1 MKHFSRPYRTFN
13 SFLGCVSLA
22 SAICLL
28 PASRTA
34 NSQARLLT
42 PLLANSHPL
51 IAHAGQAGYLGVD
64 VTDIDAGKAQA
75 LKLKEAH
82 GALITLIDHDAP
94 AGQIGLKVND
104 VVLAID
110 GQSVG
115 GAEQLHRMLRQIP
128 PGRKISLEICRDG
141 SVQTME
147 VRLADR
153 RAMEKSIWSKI
164 GADVESIVPAKL
176 GGSAGS
182 TPAMGMVSG
191 DSTSVPSSR
200 FHVPFFTGTLNV
212 GALVEPLTS
221 QMAAY
226 LGVKGGLMVKQVTQK
241 SEAAAAGFRAFDVIL
256 KVGADSIATSAD
268 WARALRSNRDK
279 PVQVTI
285 LRDKKQ
291 QTLTLQV
298 DSKHH
303 GDA

>member
-1 MKHFSRPYRTFN
+1 MKYFLRPYRTFN
-13 SFLGCVSLA
+13 SFLGCASLV

-28 PASRTA
+28 APHTA
-34 NSQARLLT
+34 HSQAQSLT
-42 PLLANSHPL
+42 PLLANSHPA
-51 IAHAGQAGYLGVD
+51 IAHASPAGYLGVD
-64 VTDIDAGKAQA
+64 VTDIDASKAQA
-75 LKLKEAH
+75 LKLKEPH

-94 AGQIGLKVND
+94 AGQVGLKVND

-115 GAEQLHRMLRQIP
+115 GAEQLRRMLRQIP
-128 PGRKISLEICRDG
+128 PGRKINLEISRDG

-147 VRLADR
+147 VQLGDR

-164 GADVESIVPAKL
+164 GADVESIVPSRL

-191 DSTSVPSSR
+191 DNTSVPSSR
-200 FHVPFFTGTLNV
+200 FHVPFFASTLNV

-221 QMAAY
+221 QMAEY
-226 LGVKGGLMVKQVTQK
+226 LGVKGGLMVKQVAQK
-241 SEAAAAGFRAFDVIL
+241 SEAAAAGLRAFDVIL
-256 KVGADSIATSAD
+256 KVGADSMATSAD

-291 QTLTLQV
+291 QTLILQV
-298 DSKHH
+298 DSKHR

>member
-1 MKHFSRPYRTFN
+1 MRYFLRPYRTFN
-13 SFLGCVSLA
+13 FFLGCASLV

-28 PASRTA
+28 LAPRTA
-34 NSQARLLT
+34 HTQAQSLT
-42 PLLANSHPL
+42 PLLANSHPV
-51 IAHAGQAGYLGVD
+51 IAHASPAGYLGVD
-64 VTDIDAGKAQA
+64 VTDIDAGKAQS
-75 LKLKEAH
+75 LKLKEPH

-94 AGQIGLKVND
+94 AGQAGLKVND

-115 GAEQLHRMLRQIP
+115 GAEQLRRMLRQIP
-128 PGRKISLEICRDG
+128 PGRKINLEISRDG

-147 VRLADR
+147 VQLADR

-164 GADVESIVPAKL
+164 GADVESIVPSRL

-182 TPAMGMVSG
+182 TPAMDMMSG
-191 DSTSVPSSR
+191 DNTAVPSSR
-200 FHVPFFTGTLNV
+200 FHVPFFASTLDV

-221 QMAAY
+221 QMAEY
-226 LGVKGGLMVKQVTQK
+226 MGVKSGLMVKQVAQK
-241 SEAAAAGFRAFDVIL
+241 SEAAAAGLRAFDVIL
-256 KVGADSIATSAD
+256 KVGADSMATSAD

-291 QTLTLQV
+291 QKLTLQV